1 MEWVELL
8 RHSADSALRSLMGM
22 SPRFILLRRGLGRV
36 RPLSTKAVPSASKTG
51 LRAPAVLVKDR
62 PVHFEERYAVANS
75 AREIDEAFGCLRKK
89 LFRECEA
96 ISSEARQSGSGRIIL
111 REQGTTSEGRLFLFF
126 KPFSDFG
133 WLIERSGAG
142 WRVSRAEK
150 IVSQQMFL
158 RSHADPWDVV
168 LMYQDPK
175 GEGSQ
180 RVKSHRFGNTLM
192 SLVVYEQKMSDAFSA
207 ELRGQVN

>member
-1 MEWVELL
+1 MEWVEML
-8 RHSADSALRSLMGM
+8 RHSADSALRSVMGM
-22 SPRFILLRRGLGRV
+22 RPRFILLRRGLDRV
-36 RPLSTKAVPSASKTG
+36 RNLATKPPRPVSKAA
-51 LRAPAVLVKDR
+51 RAPAVLVKDR
-62 PVHFEERYAVANS
+62 PIHFEERYAVAEN
-75 AREIDEAFGCLRKK
+75 ARVIDEAFGGLRRK
-89 LFRECEA
+89 LFGECEA
-96 ISSEARQSGSGRIIL
+96 ISSEARQNDSGRIIL
-111 REQGTTSEGRLFLFF
+111 REQGTTSEGRQFLFF

-150 IVSQQMFL
+150 IISQQMFL

-175 GEGSQ
+175 GEGIQ

-192 SLVVYEQKMSDAFSA
+192 SLAVYEQRMSAAFSA